1 VSESLDPP
9 DNGAAD
15 ESIGALLSRVRMEQG
30 KSQLRVA
37 ELLCAASGLA
47 TITRHEISRWEREER
62 IPGGSWL
69 RWLAV
74 VLDTPLDELE
84 RAAAVA
90 RQRRETTMTPT
101 MIPTM
106 TPLPAPATTALT
118 APMTPMTPSMMA
130 TRERWPGER
139 ASRRARLLALRRM
152 DDLVAGPELVRL
164 VHRELRAWLAEDPTP
179 RQEGRPEGRP
189 EVNAHAGE
197 SGPVDSRAARERLS
211 LIAGLAQLAGWVTA
225 DVGAP
230 TSALSAFRLGLRAAD
245 RGGDRPLAGHLLGC
259 LAQLTAE
266 DGDPRA
272 ALRLARSAQRRA
284 GATASSGVRSLL
296 ALRLAYGAA
305 VAGARRDCEE
315 AIAAAERAAQ
325 QRDPALD
332 PDWLYWFDEAHFA
345 AMVGRCHVALGRPG
359 PARPL
364 LESALAAD
372 GIQLRAA
379 AITGVS
385 LAQAHIDAGDLDAA
399 CGAATDAL
407 LTCVQSGSVRAAGAV
422 LALDRRL
429 RATAGPGGRPAAMRD
444 YLELISSARPFLPTA
459 GDRPAR
465 PARPASATPTGR
477 STTRSAARSGTPRAG
492 PAPER
497 GDPRSDD
504 LRHRRPSTVQD
515 ARQEPRRA
523 GGS

>member
-1 VSESLDPP
+1 
-9 DNGAAD
+9 
-15 ESIGALLSRVRMEQG
+15 
-30 KSQLRVA
+30 
-37 ELLCAASGLA
+37 
-47 TITRHEISRWEREER
+47 
-62 IPGGSWL
+62 
-69 RWLAV
+69 
-74 VLDTPLDELE
+74 
-84 RAAAVA
+84 
-90 RQRRETTMTPT
+90 MTPT
-101 MIPTM
+101 L
-106 TPLPAPATTALT
+106 TPSPAPATGGADG
-118 APMTPMTPSMMA
+118 ADDAVDDGDSCSGGP
-130 TRERWPGER
+130 
-139 ASRRARLLALRRM
+139 ASGPR
-152 DDLVAGPELVRL
+152 AGPACWRCAGWTIWSPGRSWSGSCTASCARGWPICEPAELTEPTEPTERPT
-164 VHRELRAWLAEDPTP
+164 AAIPTP
-179 RQEGRPEGRP
+179 RRAGRPTGH
-189 EVNAHAGE
+189 AHAGE

-345 AMVGRCHVALGRPG
+345 ATVGRCYVALGRSG

-364 LESALAAD
+364 LESALAA
-372 GIQLRAA
+372 GSVRFRAA
-379 AITGVS
+379 AITGAS
-385 LAQAHIDAGDLDAA
+385 LARAHLDAGDLDAA

-444 YLELISSARPFLPTA
+444 YLELISSARPFLAAA

-477 STTRSAARSGTPRAG
+477 STTPPAARSGTPRAG

-515 ARQEPRRA
+515 ARQEPRSA